1 MKSFYGGKR
10 EFRSVEG
17 YESKWRHRNILFTPV
32 PDLDLAGQPVSAYTF
47 NLDNPLNGKKENEHD
62 EKSRNFI
69 LYNDLYDEEKVNELP
84 YTYIKDG
91 LSDIYLDIIH
101 NTGAWHRMVNTKNN
115 TYLQQLNLSRFPK
128 NTDANKIFLKNLI
141 NAIPN
146 MSESDKKFFK
156 TFVRVEEISTGK
168 TDIPLDDLEISKLN
182 DYNARINTNNFYS
195 ALPEVPTGEIN
206 GLNKNKIKYTYDNAY
221 SGTDRYFIPPPGR
234 EFLSMFNYVS
244 FMEKIM
250 DSGLPSKVPDD
261 YVRKLFSE
269 DDLTKIITEIG
280 VIKEIWF
287 RDADGDLAYKDN
299 SGNSIKLNDKE
310 KKRVIQKFFN
320 VSRDNCM
327 GTYFMDKSK
336 CNKFIFECIN
346 HTGTDGNL
354 DKCVQ
359 YITDANNFPKD
370 LKKEVQK
377 VQPRRAISFLR
388 ALGYKIITV
397 GHIDKIQNWNEWMTE
412 VVEQSGLSS
421 SDIEKIAQNDNLKR
435 LLTYF
440 VEYINGNPAL
450 LNKNY
455 DSTKQRV
462 KSSDECPYGWIKRLG
477 GPISRNMKSVKNV
490 SDSSNNLF
498 QLLFNNITKP
508 KQVTKQNL
516 FGNNSLGSLDFL
528 GSLSPLLLMGSS
540 LIGGSQKIT
549 FPYFNQDTIRQMN
562 GGNEG
567 NLLLNILPGNFY
579 QQDDNNNINLFYKH
593 IDSIVQHQRNR
604 NINIFSDAEV
614 NETKDLIKKLD
625 NLIKKIQVKMGKLE
639 LVNQLINSGFPGI
652 EKLIPLNDKLMNK
665 IVIYVNTVYNG
676 EYNVKT
682 LLNSI
687 IKAML
692 EEEFGS
698 INLNSK
704 PITSIY

>member
-69 LYNDLYDEEKVNELP
+69 LYNDLYDEEKVNEVAP
-84 YTYIKDG
+84 YRYIKDR
-91 LSDIYLDIIH
+91 LSDIYLDIIM
-101 NTGAWHRMVNTKNN
+101 NAARWHRMVNNN
-115 TYLQQLNLSRFPK
+115 NNIDLQQLKLSRFPA
-128 NTDANKIFLKNLI
+128 NTNANKIFLKNLI

-146 MSESDKKFFK
+146 MSESDKKFFR
-156 TFVRVEEISTGK
+156 TFVSVGNTTGK
-168 TDIPLDDLEISKLN
+168 TDIPLDDLEISKL
-182 DYNARINTNNFYS
+182 DSYYATINYINFYS
-195 ALPEVPTGEIN
+195 ALPEVPLGEI
-206 GLNKNKIKYTYDNAY
+206 GGFNKNEIKNIYINVYN
-221 SGTDRYFIPPPGR
+221 GTDRYFIPPPGR

-528 GSLSPLLLMGSS
+528 GSLSPLLLMGTS

-549 FPYFNQDTIRQMN
+549 FPYFNKDTIRQMN
-562 GGNEG
+562 GG
-567 NLLLNILPGNFY
+567 NLLLNILPGNFH
-579 QQDDNNNINLFYKH
+579 QQDDNSNINLFYKH

-614 NETKDLIKKLD
+614 NEIKDLIKKLD
-625 NLIKKIQVKMGKLE
+625 NLIKRIQAKMVKLE
-639 LVNQLINSGFPGI
+639 LSTHIIDSGLPGA
-652 EKLIPLNDKLMNK
+652 ERLIPLNEKIMNK
-665 IVIYVNTVYNG
+665 IVKDVNTVYNG
-676 EYNVKT
+676 EYSIKNV
-682 LLNSI
+682 LNSG
-687 IKAML
+687 IKAMI